1 MQPNHH
7 AAISNDF
14 SIKNSSC
21 SPTAKSPP
29 SVCSYFYQ
37 KQLMQPNC
45 QIPTLGM
52 QLFLSKTAHAAQLP
66 NPHPRYAAIS
76 IKNSSCSP
84 TAKSPPSVCSYF
96 YQKQLM
102 QPNCQIPTLGMQLFL
117 SKTAHA
123 TKTAQIPT
131 LGMQL
136 FLSKTA
142 HATIPT
148 LGMQPIRRKKRK
160 KNHHQHHLHLT
171 TTTTTLPTTYLTT
184 TTHHHH
190 HLLILPPPAHT
201 PPTKHPLTH
210 TLHQHI
216 SPPPSPTHTNIHP
229 PIIKPYQRHY
239 LAARVDNRDS

>member
-1 MQPNHH
+1 MQPTLGMH
-7 AAISNDF
+7 
-14 SIKNSSC
+14 
-21 SPTAKSPP
+21 
-29 SVCSYFYQ
+29 YFYQ
-37 KQLMQPNC
+37 KQL
-45 QIPTLGM
+45 PTLGM

-123 TKTAQIPT
+123 TIPT

-142 HATIPT
+142 HAAQLPNPHRRYAALL
-148 LGMQPIRRKKRK
+148 LG
-160 KNHHQHHLHLT
+160 
-171 TTTTTLPTTYLTT
+171 
-184 TTHHHH
+184 
-190 HLLILPPPAHT
+190 
-201 PPTKHPLTH
+201 
-210 TLHQHI
+210 
-216 SPPPSPTHTNIHP
+216 
-229 PIIKPYQRHY
+229 
-239 LAARVDNRDS
+239 